1 MEATSNKQN
10 IISLIQLRPN
20 EEDIIVDGS
29 SDLFTII
36 RTLAPLQ
43 LVVGSTYHDIPSN
56 KLLFIGPGLRIKL
69 VKPTAEAGYRVTFPD
84 SFYDRSNK
92 DAEMLYSRLF
102 FDHAAE
108 IQIVDAVRP
117 PEEVRHVL
125 NFRAQMFAEKS
136 LPLYHAALKNHIES
150 LLLEGLL
157 GLPDVP
163 DDIHGSMLSD
173 RNLVNS
179 FIVILHRNYKQES
192 TVNFYA
198 DALHVT
204 ARKLSK
210 ACIDV
215 FDRTAKQIILETI
228 ARRAINYIE
237 NSTLSISQIA
247 FEMGFS
253 DESNFRRFIKK
264 HTGKTALSFR
274 TN

>member
-1 MEATSNKQN
+1 MEATSTKQN
-10 IISLIQLRPN
+10 IISLIQLRAN
-20 EEDIIVDGS
+20 DEEMIVDGS

-43 LVVGSTYHDIPSN
+43 LVVGSTYHEIPTN

-69 VKPTAEAGYRVTFPD
+69 VKPTTEAGYRVTFPD
-84 SFYDRSNK
+84 SFFDRSNK

-102 FDHAAE
+102 FDYEAE
-108 IQIVDAVRP
+108 MQVVDAIRP
-117 PEEVRHVL
+117 QDEVRHVL
-125 NFRAQMFAEKS
+125 HFRAPLFAEKGIA
-136 LPLYHAALKNHIES
+136 LYHAALKNHIES

-157 GLPDVP
+157 GLPDV
-163 DDIHGSMLSD
+163 IEEVQGTVRSD

-179 FIVILHRNYKQES
+179 FIVMLHRNYKQES
-192 TVNFYA
+192 SVNFYA

-210 ACIDV
+210 ACQEI
-215 FDRTAKQIILETI
+215 FDRTAKQIILETV

-237 NSTLSISQIA
+237 HSTLSISQIA

-264 HTGKTALSFR
+264 HTGKTALNFR